1 MRLSLLVLLLIS
13 NLAHA
18 AAARVEAFAPVFELA
33 GIRLL
38 CEQSAPL
45 LERGLNKRQQAQ
57 LGDAFAADALCLDLA
72 RQLADTFDQ
81 ARLQQIQGVLG
92 SPAAQRF
99 SEAERAVGEDGGA
112 ALAGYRAQLAQRPP
126 REERLALVRR
136 LDSAAHTSE
145 LASLLR
151 YEVGKT
157 QALLALMARGD
168 SLDEQALSRQTVS
181 QATALRASSVEA
193 VESFMLYAYR
203 QMPSAQLAEYAALYE
218 QPAVALLL
226 ERCVQALPQ
235 LFAER
240 RVMLRKATAKKH

>member
-1 MRLSLLVLLLIS
+1 MRLSMFALLLIS
-13 NLAHA
+13 NLAYA
-18 AAARVEAFAPVFELA
+18 TPAKVEAFAPVFELA

-45 LERGLNKRQQAQ
+45 LTRGLNEQQQAQ
-57 LGDAFAADALCLDLA
+57 LGEAFAADALCLDLA
-72 RQLADTFDQ
+72 RQLAGTFDQ
-81 ARLQQIQGVLG
+81 AVLQQIQGVLD
-92 SPAAQRF
+92 SPVAQRF
-99 SEAERAVGEDGGA
+99 SEAERSVGEDGGA
-112 ALAGYRAQLAQRPP
+112 ALASYRVQLAQRPP
-126 REERLALVRR
+126 RKERLALVRR
-136 LDSAAHTSE
+136 LDSAAHTTA

-157 QALLALMARGD
+157 QALLALMARD
-168 SLDEQALSRQTVS
+168 ETLDEQALSDQTAS

-218 QPAVALLL
+218 QPMVKLLL
-226 ERCVQALPQ
+226 ESSVQVLPR

-240 RVMLRKATAKKH
+240 RAVLRKAAAKP

>member
-13 NLAHA
+13 NLALA
-18 AAARVEAFAPVFELA
+18 APGKVEAFAPVFELA

-45 LERGLNKRQQAQ
+45 LQRGLNKRQQAQ
-57 LGDAFAADALCLDLA
+57 LGDAFAADALCQDLA

-81 ARLQQIQGVLG
+81 ARLQQIQGVLD
-92 SPAAQRF
+92 SPLAQRF
-99 SEAERAVGEDGGA
+99 SAAERSVGEDGGV
-112 ALAGYRAQLAQRPP
+112 ALASYRLQLAQRPP

-168 SLDEQALSRQTVS
+168 SLDEQALSRQTAS
-181 QATALRASSVEA
+181 QAVALRASSGEA
-193 VESFMLYAYR
+193 VESFMLFAYR

-218 QPAVALLL
+218 QPMVKLLL
-226 ERCVQALPQ
+226 ESSAQVLPQ

-240 RVMLRKATAKKH
+240 RAMLRKAAKP